1 MCLSLFLQ
9 QCVLSPVDGSVLF
22 INSVTFLCGFQ
33 TTVQG
38 NVNNLILEN
47 LDPDTPYNIKVTA
60 IYADGP
66 GGELEGDGRTGT
78 AQGGQPSPIS
88 AVCF

>member
-1 MCLSLFLQ
+1 MVLQ
-9 QCVLSPVDGSVLF
+9 
-22 INSVTFLCGFQ
+22 
-33 TTVQG
+33 
-38 NVNNLILEN
+38 N

-78 AQGGQPSPIS
+78 NSSIHAATQVNLTMLHP
-88 AVCF
+88 VCVFLTDAGTI

>member
-1 MCLSLFLQ
+1 M
-9 QCVLSPVDGSVLF
+9 
-22 INSVTFLCGFQ
+22 
-33 TTVQG
+33 VQG
-38 NVNNLILEN
+38 NVNNLLLEN

-78 AQGGQPSPIS
+78 AQDASRHPTS